1 MIDRLKIENFK
12 CFSELSMEFRPFTLL
27 CGVNSSGKSSVI
39 QALLLGMEIAA
50 DKKAEGNLDLMD
62 AKYNIDLYSFKELLY
77 EDAEEE
83 YIQISLYEDNVW
95 NLWEFTSIDGD
106 NNLLYKRKEGKEEAL
121 QKKVW

>member
-50 DKKAEGNLDLMD
+50 DKKAE
-62 AKYNIDLYSFKELLY
+62 
-77 EDAEEE
+77 
-83 YIQISLYEDNVW
+83 
-95 NLWEFTSIDGD
+95 
-106 NNLLYKRKEGKEEAL
+106 
-121 QKKVW
+121 